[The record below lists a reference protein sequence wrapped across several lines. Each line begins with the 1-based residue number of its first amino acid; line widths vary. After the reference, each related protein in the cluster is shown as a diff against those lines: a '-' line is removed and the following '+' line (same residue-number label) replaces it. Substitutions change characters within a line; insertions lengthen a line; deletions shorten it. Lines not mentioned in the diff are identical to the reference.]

1 MTIRELSKLINVS
14 PATISIVINEKKGV
28 SEETREK
35 VLMAMQEYNY
45 CPQQRKKP
53 IENKNVLVL
62 KYYRSGV
69 FVEENQGFI
78 AGILDAVEN
87 RLQKENLNMVLRVYK
102 DGFEKFLAETDLSQ
116 YEGIILIG
124 TEFTPDLYPL
134 FASISI
140 PYVVVDN
147 VCPYTSCNS
156 VCMNNEENVYIAI
169 NYLKECGHQS
179 IGYIG
184 GNVYS
189 ENFQLRK
196 KGFMESVEKLNLNY
210 IKEHTYMISPTMV
223 GAYNDMLIQLDNLST
238 LPDCFFADNDTLA
251 LGAIKALKEKGIKIP
266 KDVSIIGFD
275 DIPYSAVSSPALTT
289 VHVQRNQIGKLAV
302 EKLLKM
308 KKDRKIKSAK
318 TLITGNLIV
327 RDSVAKKA

>member
-102 DGFEKFLAETDLSQ
+102 EGFEKFLAETDLSQ